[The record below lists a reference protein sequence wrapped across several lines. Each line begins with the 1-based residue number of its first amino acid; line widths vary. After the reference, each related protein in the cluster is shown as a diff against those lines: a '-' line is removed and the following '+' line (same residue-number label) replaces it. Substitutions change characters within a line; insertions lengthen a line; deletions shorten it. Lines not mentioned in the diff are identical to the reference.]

1 MALPAYG
8 YSEDHPKVVSE
19 CPGHSEICNA
29 LPELEACSS
38 NGHCRMR
45 FYDHQ
50 GNQLIVTTYGRV
62 LTENQLVRYW

>member
-29 LPELEACSS
+29 LPEL
-38 NGHCRMR
+38 GHAVVMATAGCGSMITKEI
-45 FYDHQ
+45 
-50 GNQLIVTTYGRV
+50 N
-62 LTENQLVRYW
+62 